1 MFWCLRVPNSQSN
14 RALAISK
21 PTHVMYQFLTNR
33 NAFTWI
39 FQISVCNR
47 ILFIGSPECYIDVL
61 SVPVSVL
68 IQGRKGQRKSFPLNS
83 TIKYT
88 NDLLW
93 PFLPWILFPMFL
105 FPQIVLALLVSLCSH
120 TNLTKL
126 TKFHAWEKLLVF
138 YLGSQW
144 FHRLIDWWR
153 IDIFIIV
160 SSPLILL
167 TSTFSRYS
175 FCHSVTFSHFF

>member
-33 NAFTWI
+33 NAFILI

-47 ILFIGSPECYIDVL
+47 ILFVGSPECYIDVF
-61 SVPVSVL
+61 VSSCV
-68 IQGRKGQRKSFPLNS
+68 S
-83 TIKYT
+83 T
-88 NDLLW
+88 N
-93 PFLPWILFPMFL
+93 PMFL

-144 FHRLIDWWR
+144 FPRLIDWWR
-153 IDIFIIV
+153 IDIFVIV
-160 SSPLILL
+160 SSPHFLGILSA
-167 TSTFSRYS
+167 TQ
-175 FCHSVTFSHFF
+175 